1 MGTLF
6 GKRICMVCA
15 ENGAI
20 PGGKVGGLGDVMRHI
35 PEALIS
41 TRPIAEADIVMPG
54 YGRFAELTG
63 AEPQPP
69 LRVRF
74 RGEWHE
80 IQVSRERGLVFVAT
94 RQGDFTADG
103 WFFDHPLLSAAE
115 PGLIYSDDP
124 PGRPFASD
132 ASRFALFCAAVCQ
145 FLVEKEFGNRGLIHL
160 HDWHA
165 AMVAPLARHDPQ
177 YKALAQT
184 PLVFSIHNLAMQ
196 GIRPFAGDESSLE
209 AWFPGLDVPR
219 KIIADPRYPDC
230 FNPVRGA
237 INLCDTLHTVSP
249 SYAREICRPDNPE
262 TGFHGGEGL
271 HADLERA
278 QAAGRLHGILN
289 GCDYPAERAAR
300 PSPEQF
306 VAAAGREVLKW
317 IAGGAQVDSSHYIAR
332 ERLWLWREKPPK
344 HWITSVTRLTPQKVA
359 LFQTRLASGESAL
372 ENILADLPED
382 HAFVMLGSGDAD
394 IENFF
399 TRHAARRENFL
410 FLKGFSEPL
419 ANAIYALGELFLM
432 PSSFEPCGISQM
444 LAMAAG
450 QPCLAHAVGGLRD
463 TISNNVNGFKFE
475 GNNPLDQAT
484 VFTRKTRRTIAM
496 KNRDP
501 ERWASLCEAAAKRR
515 FSWDDAAKRYKR
527 KLYAG

>member
-1 MGTLF
+1 MGALF

-35 PEALIS
+35 PEALLS
-41 TRPIAEADIVMPG
+41 GAPITQGDIVMPG
-54 YGRFAELTG
+54 YGRFAELTC
-63 AEPQPP
+63 AEPQSP

-80 IQVSRERGLVFVAT
+80 IQVSRKWCLAFVAT
-94 RQGDFTADG
+94 RAGDFTFDG
-103 WFFDHPLLSAAE
+103 WFFDHPLLTGAAA
-115 PGLIYSDDP
+115 GRIYSDDP

-145 FLVEKEFGNRGLIHL
+145 FLVERKYGSNGLIHL

-165 AMVAPLARHDPQ
+165 AMVALLARHDPR
-177 YKALAQT
+177 YGALART

-209 AWFPGLDVPR
+209 AWFPELKLPR
-219 KIIADPRYPDC
+219 KTIADPRYPDC

-249 SYAREICRPDNPE
+249 SYAREICKPDNPE

-271 HADLERA
+271 HADLEKA

-289 GCDYPAERAAR
+289 GCDYPCEKAAR

-306 VAAAGREVLKW
+306 VAAAGREVLNW
-317 IAGGAQVDSSHYIAR
+317 IAADPQVDSSHYVAR
-332 ERLWLWREKPPK
+332 ERLGRWREEPPR
-344 HWITSVTRLTPQKVA
+344 HWITSVTRLTSQKVA

-372 ENILADLPED
+372 EKILSDLPED
-382 HAFVMLGSGDAD
+382 HAFVMLGSGDVD

-399 TRHAARRENFL
+399 TRQAARWENFL
-410 FLKGFSEPL
+410 FLKGFSESL
-419 ANAIYALGELFLM
+419 ADSINALGELFLM

-463 TISNNVNGFKFE
+463 TIKNNVDGFKFE
-475 GNNPLDQAT
+475 GGNPQDQAA
-484 VFTRKTRRTIAM
+484 VFTRKTRRTIVM

-501 ERWASLCEAAAKRR
+501 ERWARICETAAKRR
-515 FSWDDAAKRYKR
+515 FNWDDAAKRYKR